1 MAAIDAGVDAVDV
14 ASAPMA
20 GTTSQPSAS
29 ALIAALEHTERDSGI
44 TLDAVTAMEP
54 FWESVRLVYSPF
66 ESGLPGPTGRVY
78 KHEIPGGQLSNL
90 RQQAIALGLGNQF
103 EKVEDMYAAANE
115 ILGRPT
121 KVTPSSKVVGD
132 LALHLVAVNADPMDF
147 AENPQN
153 YDIPDSVVGFMAGEL
168 GDLPG
173 GWPEPFRTKVLQGK
187 NLKFGV
193 TEVSPTDLDALRGS
207 SEIRRETLNR
217 LLFAG
222 PTADFRRFRDTYGN
236 LDQID
241 TVDYL
246 YGLEPGR
253 EHVVEMA
260 KGIRLYFEL
269 EAIGTPDAKGF
280 RTVMATMNGQLRPIN
295 VRDDKIQVSVASAE
309 KADPSKLGHVAAPFS
324 GTVTVQTVE
333 GAHVEVGQAVAS
345 IEAMKMEATITA
357 SVAGIVRRIAMPR
370 TQVVE
375 AGDLI
380 LVVES
385 E

>member
-1 MAAIDAGVDAVDV
+1 
-14 ASAPMA
+14 
-20 GTTSQPSAS
+20 
-29 ALIAALEHTERDSGI
+29 
-44 TLDAVTAMEP
+44 
-54 FWESVRLVYSPF
+54 
-66 ESGLPGPTGRVY
+66 
-78 KHEIPGGQLSNL
+78 
-90 RQQAIALGLGNQF
+90 
-103 EKVEDMYAAANE
+103 MYAAANE

-132 LALHLVAVNADPMDF
+132 LALHLVAVNADPKDF

-153 YDIPDSVVGFMAGEL
+153 YDVPDSVVGFMAGEL

-236 LDQID
+236 LDQVD

-295 VRDDKIQVSVASAE
+295 IRDNKIQVSVASAE

-345 IEAMKMEATITA
+345 IEAMKMEATITS

-370 TQVVE
+370 TQAVE